1 MEEEGNLLGGASGG
15 ALSASHAQTF
25 FTVLRG
31 HLDFAKHWS
40 LIGKYT
46 HGLTFADD
54 YEKSLLSNFSQI
66 ESNSWGMGLT
76 GRHVFSR
83 GDQLGFGVS
92 QPLRTIDGDVEVST
106 PYWDPMRARVG
117 FNSTRTSLVPNGLET
132 SLEFFYRKPIGKR
145 AQFITY
151 MVLRDE
157 PLHRAERGA
166 QASVIGVV
174 RWRFG
179 SR

>member
-1 MEEEGNLLGGASGG
+1 
-15 ALSASHAQTF
+15 
-25 FTVLRG
+25 
-31 HLDFAKHWS
+31 
-40 LIGKYT
+40 
-46 HGLTFADD
+46 
-54 YEKSLLSNFSQI
+54 
-66 ESNSWGMGLT
+66 MGLA

-106 PYWDPMRARVG
+106 PYWDPGRARVG

-132 SLEFFYRKPIGKR
+132 SLEFFYRKPLGKR

-151 MVLRDE
+151 MVVREE
-157 PLHRAERGA
+157 PLHRKESGP